1 MNLVEFL
8 FALFAVFGM
17 ASVHLMWA
25 RFIYKIENSKPA
37 AEELRQYEAKRK
49 SIKL

>member
-17 ASVHLMWA
+17 ATVHLMWA
-25 RFIYKIENSKPA
+25 RFIYNIENKKPA
-37 AEELRQYEAKRK
+37 RQEFNENKVT
-49 SIKL
+49 